1 MQVPAEAL
9 QAARRAALAAA
20 NAASDREAGSTVDV
34 LMALRADLLAAAA
47 AAGLEGGSV
56 EVLFQARESKGQ
68 TAVD

>member
-9 QAARRAALAAA
+9 QAARKEALAAA

-47 AAGLEGGSV
+47 AAGLDEGSV
-56 EVLFQARESKGQ
+56 EVLFQVRNTKGQ
-68 TAVD
+68 TAAD